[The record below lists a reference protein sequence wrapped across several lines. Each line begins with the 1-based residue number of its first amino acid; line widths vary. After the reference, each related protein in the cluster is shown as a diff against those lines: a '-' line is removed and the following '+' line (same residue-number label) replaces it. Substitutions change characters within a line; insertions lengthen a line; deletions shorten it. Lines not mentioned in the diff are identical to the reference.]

1 MPQTIKALDSLLSRA
16 LRTETIMSI
25 VFVVLT
31 ALGEL
36 QGDEAIGGGAV
47 VVALALGRSF
57 VKANGHSDAPDA

>member
-1 MPQTIKALDSLLSRA
+1 MPRTLKALDSLLSRV

-31 ALGEL
+31 TLGEL
-36 QGDEAIGGGAV
+36 KDEGAIGGGAV